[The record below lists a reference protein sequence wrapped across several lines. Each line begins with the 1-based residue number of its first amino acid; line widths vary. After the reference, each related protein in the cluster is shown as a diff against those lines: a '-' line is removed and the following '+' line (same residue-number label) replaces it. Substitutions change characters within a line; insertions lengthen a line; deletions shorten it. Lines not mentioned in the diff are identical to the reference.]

1 MTELNRL
8 VVDMANTNFSPFG
21 HGPLTASMGDAA
33 GLALSSLAPGSGSPK
48 SATERVLKVL
58 QYSTPTSSVAD
69 PERNLRY
76 ASIMGVGTSQLL
88 TRNFSMGVRVWM
100 GLVTHR
106 QCEQSGDRCT
116 SRHFEPV
123 HL

>member
-21 HGPLTASMGDAA
+21 HGPLTASMGDAG

-58 QYSTPTSSVAD
+58 QYSTPTSSVVAMRCFWTHWYVK
-69 PERNLRY
+69 PCMAHRSPRTSGGFAGVVPSAVLGRRG
-76 ASIMGVGTSQLL
+76 AS
-88 TRNFSMGVRVWM
+88 
-100 GLVTHR
+100 
-106 QCEQSGDRCT
+106 
-116 SRHFEPV
+116 
-123 HL
+123 